1 MNQNTKN
8 SIKNWAEEDRP
19 REKLLLKGRSSLT
32 DSELLAIL
40 IGSGSADL
48 SAVELAKK
56 IMNETKNNLNE
67 LAQLSL
73 KDLMK
78 FKGIGEAKAVTIAAA
93 LEMGRRRNTSEIIKN
108 QKLDSSNSVYQYLK
122 PYLLDLKHEE
132 FWIILLKR
140 NLEIIKSEQ
149 VSSGG
154 TAGTVVDPKII
165 FKIALENQASNIILA
180 HNHPSGNLNPS
191 QADLLITKK
200 LLNAGEVLDIRIAD
214 HLIFTNNGYYSF
226 ADNGNL

>member
-191 QADLLITKK
+191 QADLLITQK